1 MTLFQNVEKSLL
13 FNYTHS
19 IVVFHTFLLL
29 SLFLFKSCSNLR
41 SKVVSYSILP
51 LNAVS
56 RSSPQRMCLFIQKL
70 APEIFSF
77 KKAVF

>member
-1 MTLFQNVEKSLL
+1 MSLFQNVKKSLL

-41 SKVVSYSILP
+41 SKVVSYS
-51 LNAVS
+51 
-56 RSSPQRMCLFIQKL
+56 
-70 APEIFSF
+70 SF
-77 KKAVF
+77 KRCLSLFPSKDVSVHSKAGS